1 MDGPL
6 NAARADE
13 IRREIAAV
21 LAAPIHRHFGLR
33 LLEAGGGRSRL
44 AFVAGPATW
53 MSEAGGRVHGG
64 ILALLMEPAALIAAL
79 DLLPSGKT
87 VVTADLHV
95 SVMRPAPPGSEVV
108 VAGRVLRPGKALFF
122 CEAEAQV
129 DGRVIAA
136 ARLTKA
142 VVDVR

>member
-44 AFVAGPATW
+44 TFVAGPATW

-64 ILALLMEPAALIAAL
+64 IPALLMEPAALIAAL

-122 CEAEAQV
+122 FESGAQV
-129 DGRVIAA
+129 ARRVTSA